1 MELETIEIDKELY
14 KKTNIKRTVLYK
26 SPKPMTV
33 IVKPMW
39 NSHGDISLFGDIKV
53 TYSYLTIYK
62 ETYTQMEQDWETWF
76 ATVGEEKVADDI
88 YQYERFEHYVTIEDI
103 VGCG

>member
-26 SPKPMTV
+26 SPKPITV

-39 NSHGDISLFGDIKV
+39 NSHGNISIFGDIKV
-53 TYSYLTIYK
+53 TYGYLTIYK
-62 ETYTQMEQDWETWF
+62 ETYTQMERNWETWF
-76 ATVGEEKVADDI
+76 ATVGEKKVATDI
-88 YQYERFEHYVTIEDI
+88 YQYEPFEPYIIIEDI

>member
-1 MELETIEIDKELY
+1 MEEKIIELDSEQF

-26 SPKPMTV
+26 SPKPITV

-39 NSHGDISLFGDIKV
+39 NSHGDISTFGDIKV
-53 TYSYLTIYK
+53 TYGRLIVFK

-76 ATVGEEKVADDI
+76 AIVGEEKVATDI
-88 YQYERFEHYVTIEDI
+88 YQYERFEHYAIIEDI

>member
-1 MELETIEIDKELY
+1 MEFDKELV

-26 SPKPMTV
+26 SPKPITV

-39 NSHGDISLFGDIKV
+39 NSHGEISTFGDIKV
-53 TYSYLTIYK
+53 TYGRLTIYQ
-62 ETYTQMEQDWETWF
+62 ETYTQMGHDWETWF
-76 ATVGEEKVADDI
+76 AIVGEEKVATDI
-88 YQYERFEHYVTIEDI
+88 YQYERFEHYAIIEDI

>member
-1 MELETIEIDKELY
+1 MALETIEIDKELY

-39 NSHGDISLFGDIKV
+39 NSHGEISTFGDIKV
-53 TYSYLTIYK
+53 TYGRLIIFK
-62 ETYTQMEQDWETWF
+62 ETYTQMGQDWETWF
-76 ATVGEEKVADDI
+76 AKVGEETVATDI
-88 YQYERFEHYVTIEDI
+88 SEYNAKEHYAIIEDI